1 MEDNT
6 EEVDAEEIV
15 EEIEFEQ
22 IEQQISHLHNTL
34 DEIKDAGRDIGTQL
48 AMKAGEADEE
58 DLEKYQALI
67 QRANLLAARVEHGDR
82 SIVRGE

>member
-1 MEDNT
+1 MTDNSD
-6 EEVDAEEIV
+6 EIDADEMV

-22 IEQQISHLHNTL
+22 IEEQIDHLHNTL
-34 DEIKDAGRDIGTQL
+34 DEIKDAGRQIGTQL
-48 AMKAGEADEE
+48 SMKAAEADPEE
-58 DLEKYQALI
+58 VEKYQALI